1 MCEISRDQMCG
12 KFQDIPSKVEV
23 KLLYLA
29 SPVTQKKNTMPIWI
43 LKATY
48 TSFR

>member
-29 SPVTQKKNTMPIWI
+29 SPVTQKKKHYANLDFEGNIYLI
-43 LKATY
+43 
-48 TSFR
+48 